1 MGTKKGRKKQKTWS
15 EKQNKTKTP
24 EPKQQQ
30 VFYRDELL
38 QLLHVETGNV

>member
-15 EKQNKTKTP
+15 EKQNKNP